1 MSEAPDN
8 PIERFRRLFAEAR
21 EREPYDA
28 TAVTLATATPDGRPS
43 ARVVLLK
50 EADERGF
57 VVYTNLGSRKA
68 RELDANPR
76 AALCFLWP
84 TIGRQVRV
92 EGTVERVDDKEAD
105 AYFATRPRGSQ
116 LGAWASRQ
124 SAPLPSREELLE
136 SYHGAEARFAGGEV
150 PRPEFWG
157 GYRVMPERIEF
168 WESRDDRLHVRT
180 LYLRDGDGWRHE
192 SLYP

>member
-28 TAVTLATATPDGRPS
+28 TAATLATATPDGRPS

-84 TIGRQVRV
+84 TLGRQVRV
-92 EGTVERVDDKEAD
+92 EGAVERVDDAEAD

-124 SAPLPSREELLE
+124 SAPLPSRQELLE
-136 SYHGAEARFAGGEV
+136 SFQEAEARFAEGEV

-157 GYRVMPERIEF
+157 GYRVIPECIEF

-180 LYLRDGDGWRHE
+180 LYRRDGDGWRRE